1 MSEFSCA
8 LAEHNHY
15 SLLMIGSVKHQGRD
29 TSVGSNVP
37 KGASYEPGM
46 VIAHHAVPG
55 PKALIYILGARL
67 YLSWTASFLQILKE
81 TRLSSSFIRRCG
93 VDRYLVG
100 SGLALIALSFRFIIL
115 ALVGCYLL

>member
-1 MSEFSCA
+1 MSEFSCP

-15 SLLMIGSVKHQGRD
+15 SLLMVGSVKHQGRD

-55 PKALIYILGARL
+55 PKALIYIPGARL
-67 YLSWTASFLQILKE
+67 HLSWTASFLQISKE
-81 TRLSSSFIRRCG
+81 TRLSSSFIRYFG
-93 VDRYLVG
+93 FNG
-100 SGLALIALSFRFIIL
+100 QIIP
-115 ALVGCYLL
+115 LLF